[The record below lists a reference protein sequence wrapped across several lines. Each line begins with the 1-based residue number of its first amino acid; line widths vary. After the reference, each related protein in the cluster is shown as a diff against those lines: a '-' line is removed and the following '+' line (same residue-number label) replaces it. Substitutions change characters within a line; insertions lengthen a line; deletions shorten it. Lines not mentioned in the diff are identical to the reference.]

1 MASEVDICNIALS
14 NLGERPIT
22 ARNDANQRARAC
34 DNRYDDVRDS
44 VLRSH
49 IWNCVLK
56 RAQLTS
62 SATTPTWG
70 YDYAFPKPAEMLR
83 LITVAENTS
92 GDNSYSFK
100 IEGENIVTDSSTLY
114 ILYIERVTDT
124 SKYDALLVQAI
135 ALRLA
140 TEIAQDLTGKTEL
153 KNSLMHKYREVL
165 SESRSADAAEGT
177 PQKIESDLW
186 LQSRYVS
193 TNSWRPF
200 SSSVVQEDA
209 Y

>member
-14 NLGERPIT
+14 NLGEKPIS

-34 DNRYDDVRDS
+34 DNRFDDVRDL

-49 IWNCVLK
+49 IWNCALK

-62 SATTPTWG
+62 SATAPTWG

-100 IEGENIVTDSSTLY
+100 IEGENIVTNSPTLY

-124 SKYDALLVQAI
+124 AKYDSLLVQAI

-186 LQSRYVS
+186 LQSRY
-193 TNSWRPF
+193 TNIDSWRPF
-200 SSSVVQEDA
+200 SASVVQEDA